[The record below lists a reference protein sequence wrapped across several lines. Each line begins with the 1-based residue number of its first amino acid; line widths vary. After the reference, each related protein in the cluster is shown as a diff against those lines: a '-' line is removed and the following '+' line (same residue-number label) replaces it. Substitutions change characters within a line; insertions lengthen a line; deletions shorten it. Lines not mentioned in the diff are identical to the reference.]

1 MHKKLIA
8 LLVIMVFIISCQ
20 GNSKADDL
28 KNLTQDFTTLDTK
41 FQEKESK
48 IKSYKEYQE
57 FKTEKKKEFGE
68 LLVKYKDSSK
78 SEAIDII
85 KAKLFLKTENLENS
99 EKLIDDVISED
110 GKLLDEAKMVKVQ
123 ILISRKKVDD
133 AYSVFNEIESSEN
146 KGLDY
151 YSALMNF
158 AFEASD
164 KSVRK
169 KYSQEL
175 IDAPQLPEEFKRYEY
190 MFYANLAS
198 IAKEEKDIAG
208 AKEILTKA
216 IEITNDPRGKKSL
229 ESELSQIEFLGKK
242 APSISAETWVNSTA
256 LSLDKLKGKVVIID
270 FWAPW
275 CSPCRAVIPG
285 LIEEYGKRKDDGLV
299 VIGFTKLYGSY
310 RDDMQNAGKVD
321 RDKEIE
327 LIKGFAER
335 FKIDYPVAI
344 SDEGTDFDSYMI
356 SGIPTMIF
364 IDRDGNVDYIKI
376 GSGNHNSVKEKI
388 EELLGNKQYG
398 KNI

>member
-1 MHKKLIA
+1 MYKKLIVV
-8 LLVIMVFIISCQ
+8 LVIVVFIISCQ

-57 FKTEKKKEFGE
+57 FKAERKKEFGE

-99 EKLIDDVISED
+99 EILIDEVISED

-123 ILISRKKVDD
+123 ILISKKKVDD
-133 AYSVFNEIESSEN
+133 AYSVFSEIESSEN
-146 KGLDY
+146 KGQDY

-198 IAKEEKDIAG
+198 IAKEENDIAG
-208 AKEILTKA
+208 AKEILNKA

-275 CSPCRAVIPG
+275 CSPCRTVIPG

-321 RDKEIE
+321 RNKEIE
-327 LIKGFAER
+327 LTKGFVKR

-344 SDEGTDFDSYMI
+344 SDEGKDFDSYMI
-356 SGIPTMIF
+356 TGIPTMIF
-364 IDRDGNVDYIKI
+364 IDREGNVDYIKI
-376 GSGNHNSVKEKI
+376 GSGNHNSVKKKI
-388 EELLGNKQYG
+388 EELLGNK
-398 KNI
+398 

>member
-1 MHKKLIA
+1 MNKKLIA
-8 LLVIMVFIISCQ
+8 LIIILVFIISCQ

-28 KNLTQDFTTLDTK
+28 KKLTQDFTVLETK
-41 FQEKESK
+41 FKEKESK

-57 FKTEKKKEFGE
+57 FKIELKKEFE
-68 LLVKYKDSSK
+68 DLLAKYKDSAK

-85 KAKLFLKTENLENS
+85 KAKMFLKTENLADG
-99 EKLIDDVISED
+99 EKLIDEVISAN
-110 GKLLDEAKMVKVQ
+110 GNLLNEAKMVKVQ
-123 ILISRKKVDD
+123 ILISSKKVDD
-133 AYSVFNEIESSEN
+133 AYSVFSKIESGVN
-146 KGLDY
+146 KGQEY

-175 IDAPQLPEEFKRYEY
+175 IDAPQLPEKFKRYTY
-190 MFYANLAS
+190 MYHTNLAS
-198 IAKEEKDIAG
+198 IAKEEKDIEG
-208 AKEILTKA
+208 AKKILKKA
-216 IEITNDPRGKKSL
+216 LEVISDPRGKKSI
-229 ESELSQIEFLGKK
+229 ESELAQIEFLGKK
-242 APSISAETWVNSTA
+242 APSISAETWVNSKA

-275 CSPCRAVIPG
+275 CSPCRTVIPG
-285 LIEEYGKRKDDGLV
+285 LIEEYGKLKNDGLV

-310 RDDMQNAGKVD
+310 RDDIQNAGKVD
-321 RDKEIE
+321 RNKEIE
-327 LIKGFAER
+327 LIKGFVER

-344 SDEGTDFDSYMI
+344 SDDGSDFDSYMI
-356 SGIPTMIF
+356 TGIPTMIF

-388 EELLGNKQYG
+388 AALLENK
-398 KNI
+398 

>member
-1 MHKKLIA
+1 MNKKLIA
-8 LLVIMVFIISCQ
+8 IIVILVFIISCQ

-28 KNLTQDFTTLDTK
+28 KKLTQDFTVLETK
-41 FQEKESK
+41 FEEKESK

-57 FKTEKKKEFGE
+57 FKIELKKEFE
-68 LLVKYKDSSK
+68 DLLTKYKDSAK

-85 KAKLFLKTENLENS
+85 KAKMFLKTENLEDG
-99 EKLIDDVISED
+99 EKLINEVISEN
-110 GKLLDEAKMVKVQ
+110 GNLLSEAKMVKVQ
-123 ILISRKKVDD
+123 ILISSKKVDD
-133 AYSVFNEIESSEN
+133 AYSVFSEIESGVN
-146 KGLDY
+146 KGREY

-169 KYSQEL
+169 KYTLEL
-175 IDAPQLPEEFKRYEY
+175 INAPQLPEEFKRYTY
-190 MFYANLAS
+190 MYHTNLAS
-198 IAKEEKDIAG
+198 IAKEEKDIEG
-208 AKEILTKA
+208 AKKILKKA
-216 IEITNDPRGKKSL
+216 LEVISDPRGKKSI
-229 ESELSQIEFLGKK
+229 ESELAQIEFLGNK
-242 APSISAETWVNSTA
+242 APSISAETWVNSKA

-285 LIEEYGKRKDDGLV
+285 LIEEYGKHKDDGLV

-310 RDDMQNAGKVD
+310 RDDIQNVGKVD

-327 LIKGFAER
+327 LIKGFVKR

-344 SDEGTDFDSYMI
+344 SDKGTDFDSYMI
-356 SGIPTMIF
+356 TGIPTMVF
-364 IDRDGNVDYIKI
+364 IDRDGNVDHIKI

-388 EELLGNKQYG
+388 QALLGNK
-398 KNI
+398 

>member
-48 IKSYKEYQE
+48 IKSYKEYQA
-57 FKTEKKKEFGE
+57 FKVERDKEFGE
-68 LLVKYKDSSK
+68 LLDKYKDSAR

-85 KAKLFLKTENLENS
+85 KAKIFVKVENLDAAG
-99 EKLIDDVISED
+99 KLINEVISD
-110 GKLLDEAKMVKVQ
+110 GGDLQSEAKMVKVQ
-123 ILISRKKVDD
+123 VLIGEKKYDD
-133 AYSVFNEIESSEN
+133 AYFVFSEIENDISRT
-146 KGLDY
+146 D
-151 YSALMNF
+151 NF
-158 AFEASD
+158 YWAMLTFSFESSD

-169 KYSQEL
+169 NYSEKL
-175 IDAPQLPEEFKRYEY
+175 LNDEQLPEKFKKYEY

-208 AKEILTKA
+208 AKEILMKA

-229 ESELSQIEFLGKK
+229 ESELAQIEFLGKK

-327 LIKGFAER
+327 LIKGFVER

-344 SDEGTDFDSYMI
+344 SDEGADFDSYMI

-388 EELLGNKQYG
+388 EELLGNK
-398 KNI
+398 

>member
-1 MHKKLIA
+1 MYKKLIVV
-8 LLVIMVFIISCQ
+8 LVIMVFIISCQ

-48 IKSYKEYQE
+48 IKSYKEYQA
-57 FKTEKKKEFGE
+57 FKVERDKEFGE
-68 LLVKYKDSSK
+68 LLDKYKDSAR

-85 KAKLFLKTENLENS
+85 KAKIFVKVENLDAAG
-99 EKLIDDVISED
+99 KLINEVISD
-110 GKLLDEAKMVKVQ
+110 GGDLQSEAKMVKVQ
-123 ILISRKKVDD
+123 VLIGEKKYDD
-133 AYSVFNEIESSEN
+133 AYFVFSEIENDISRT
-146 KGLDY
+146 D
-151 YSALMNF
+151 NF
-158 AFEASD
+158 YWAMLTFSFESSD

-169 KYSQEL
+169 NYSEKL
-175 IDAPQLPEEFKRYEY
+175 LNDEQLPEKFKKYEY

-208 AKEILTKA
+208 AKEILMKA

-229 ESELSQIEFLGKK
+229 ESELAQIEFLGKK

-327 LIKGFAER
+327 LIKGFVER

-344 SDEGTDFDSYMI
+344 SDEGADFDSYMI

-388 EELLGNKQYG
+388 EELLGNK
-398 KNI
+398 

>member
-48 IKSYKEYQE
+48 IKSYKEYQA
-57 FKTEKKKEFGE
+57 FKVERDKEFGE
-68 LLVKYKDSSK
+68 LLDKYKDSAR

-85 KAKLFLKTENLENS
+85 KAKIFVKVENLDAAG
-99 EKLIDDVISED
+99 KLINEVISD
-110 GKLLDEAKMVKVQ
+110 GGDLQSEAKMVKVQ
-123 ILISRKKVDD
+123 VLIGEKKYDD
-133 AYSVFNEIESSEN
+133 AYFVFSEIENDVSRA
-146 KGLDY
+146 D
-151 YSALMNF
+151 NF
-158 AFEASD
+158 YWAMLTFSFESSD

-169 KYSQEL
+169 NYSEKL
-175 IDAPQLPEEFKRYEY
+175 LNDEQLPEKFKKYEY

-208 AKEILTKA
+208 AKEILMKA

-229 ESELSQIEFLGKK
+229 ESELAQIEFLGKK

-327 LIKGFAER
+327 LIKGFVER

-344 SDEGTDFDSYMI
+344 SDEGADFDSYMI

-388 EELLGNKQYG
+388 EELLGNK
-398 KNI
+398 

>member
-48 IKSYKEYQE
+48 IKSYKEYQA
-57 FKTEKKKEFGE
+57 FKVERDKEFGE
-68 LLVKYKDSSK
+68 LLDKYKDSAR

-85 KAKLFLKTENLENS
+85 KAKIFVKVENLDAAG
-99 EKLIDDVISED
+99 KLINEVISD
-110 GKLLDEAKMVKVQ
+110 GGDLQSEAKMVKVQ
-123 ILISRKKVDD
+123 VLIGEKKYDD
-133 AYSVFNEIESSEN
+133 AYFVFSEIENDISRT
-146 KGLDY
+146 D
-151 YSALMNF
+151 NF
-158 AFEASD
+158 YWAMLTFSFESSD

-169 KYSQEL
+169 NYSEKL
-175 IDAPQLPEEFKRYEY
+175 LNDEQLPEKFKKYEY

-198 IAKEEKDIAG
+198 IAKEEKDIEG

-229 ESELSQIEFLGKK
+229 ESELAQIEFLGNK
-242 APSISAETWVNSTA
+242 APSISAETWVNSKA

-327 LIKGFAER
+327 LIKRFVER

-344 SDEGTDFDSYMI
+344 SDEGADFDSYMI

-388 EELLGNKQYG
+388 EELLGNK
-398 KNI
+398 